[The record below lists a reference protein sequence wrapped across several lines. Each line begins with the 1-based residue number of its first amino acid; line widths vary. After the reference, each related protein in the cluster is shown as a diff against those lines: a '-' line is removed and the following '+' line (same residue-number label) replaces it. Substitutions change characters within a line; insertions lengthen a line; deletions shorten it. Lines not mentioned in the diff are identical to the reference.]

1 MRKTSASSNS
11 FGGFLSPGAPSYSD
25 NKGWSS
31 ERVPHPSSSTST
43 AAINGGRRHI
53 GSASAL
59 ATPFYS
65 GRAIPSKWE
74 DAERWI
80 CSPVAAY
87 PPGVCKNPSVS
98 SHFSEQRRQKSKS
111 GPIVPPTLPH
121 PPTSSSSAIGCY
133 HYSPRMTMRAMEA
146 PQGNMKSLMVVGSPF
161 STGVLE
167 ADRVFRGSVGGGC
180 DGYRRGHGHS
190 RSWADLMSEETS
202 SLGSKTDTEEKAED
216 TKEGEMTTA
225 AQSPVVSRRDI
236 ATQMSPEEMSPN
248 NDHQSPREL
257 NCSSPPLVVSVIEP
271 PPRENPCRGEVREV
285 KMDKGAKMIKRPKR
299 RVMSSARVIR
309 REQPEVEDNSEAS
322 ASSSSWDISEPAMT
336 LSKLQ
341 REEAKI
347 AAWENLQKA
356 KAEAAI
362 RKLEV
367 KLEKKKSASMDKI
380 LNKLQTAKLKAQ
392 EMRRSSVSSDHQQEQ
407 QGNHQIS
414 RNSVKITHLVR
425 RHTFMTPFMT
435 CFAPRVDCRKSS
447 SAL

>member
-1 MRKTSASSNS
+1 MRKTSLSSNS
-11 FGGFLSPGAPSYSD
+11 FGGFLSPGAAPSSYSD

-31 ERVPHPSSSTST
+31 ERVPHPSSSST
-43 AAINGGRRHI
+43 A
-53 GSASAL
+53 S
-59 ATPFYS
+59 TPL
-65 GRAIPSKWE
+65 GRAVPSKWE

-87 PPGVCKNPSVS
+87 PPVNPSVS
-98 SHFSEQRRQKSKS
+98 SDQRRQKSKS

-121 PPTSSSSAIGCY
+121 PPP
-133 HYSPRMTMRAMEA
+133 YSPRLTMRLPMEA
-146 PQGNMKSLMVVGSPF
+146 SKGLMVSGSPF

-167 ADRVFRGSVGGGC
+167 AERVFRGSVGGG
-180 DGYRRGHGHS
+180 GGHGHS
-190 RSWADLMSEETS
+190 RSWVDLMSEETS
-202 SLGSKTDTEEKAED
+202 SLSSKTDTEEKAED
-216 TKEGEMTTA
+216 RKEGEV
-225 AQSPVVSRRDI
+225 QSPAVSRRDI

-248 NDHQSPREL
+248 NNHQSPPL
-257 NCSSPPLVVSVIEP
+257 SPPLVVSVIDEP
-271 PPRENPCRGEVREV
+271 PPPPPCRGGEVREV

-299 RVMSSARVIR
+299 RVMSSSSSRVIMR
-309 REQPEVEDNSEAS
+309 REEQQPEVEDNSEAS

-336 LSKLQ
+336 LSK
-341 REEAKI
+341 EEAKI

-380 LNKLQTAKLKAQ
+380 LNKLQSAKLKAQ

-407 QGNHQIS
+407 QVS

-425 RHTFMTPFMT
+425 RHTFMTPFMA
-435 CFAPRVDCRKSS
+435 CFAPRVDCRKSP

>member
-1 MRKTSASSNS
+1 MRKTSSNS
-11 FGGFLSPGAPSYSD
+11 FGGFLSPGAPSYAD

-31 ERVPHPSSSTST
+31 ERVPHPSSTTSS
-43 AAINGGRRHI
+43 AAISGGRRHI

-59 ATPFYS
+59 TTPFYS

-80 CSPVAAY
+80 CSPVATY
-87 PPGVCKNPSVS
+87 PQGVCKNPSVTS
-98 SHFSEQRRQKSKS
+98 QFSEQRRQKSKS
-111 GPIVPPTLPH
+111 GPIAPPTLPH
-121 PPTSSSSAIGCY
+121 PHQHPTSSSSAIGCY
-133 HYSPRMTMRAMEA
+133 HYSPRMMMRSMDG
-146 PQGNMKSLMVVGSPF
+146 PPKGLMVVGSPF

-167 ADRVFRGSVGGGC
+167 ADRVFRGSVGGGVF
-180 DGYRRGHGHS
+180 DGYGHGPGHGHS
-190 RSWADLMSEETS
+190 RSWVDLMSEETS
-202 SLGSKTDTEEKAED
+202 SLSSKTDTEEKAEM
-216 TKEGEMTTA
+216 MTA
-225 AQSPVVSRRDI
+225 VQSPVVSRRDI
-236 ATQMSPEEMSPN
+236 ATQMSPEETSPN
-248 NDHQSPREL
+248 NNNQ
-257 NCSSPPLVVSVIEP
+257 SPPLAVSVIEP
-271 PPRENPCRGEVREV
+271 PPCRAEVREV

-299 RVMSSARVIR
+299 RVMSSRIIR

-380 LNKLQTAKLKAQ
+380 LNKLQTAKIKAQ
-392 EMRRSSVSSDHQQEQ
+392 EMRRSSVSSEHEQHQ